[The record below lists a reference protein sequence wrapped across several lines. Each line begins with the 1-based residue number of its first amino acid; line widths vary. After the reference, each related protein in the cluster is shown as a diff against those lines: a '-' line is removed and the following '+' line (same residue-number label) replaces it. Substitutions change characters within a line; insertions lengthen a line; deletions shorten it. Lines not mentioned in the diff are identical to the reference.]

1 MTKPAKVTK
10 SPALRVPSFEKAV
23 PWILIIAGIIGLI
36 CSFALSYDQLKI
48 ASNPSYVPSCNLN
61 PIVSCGHELQSKQGR
76 VFGLPNPFFGIA
88 AFAILTTIGV
98 TLIAGARFKRW
109 FWIGLQAGVSFG
121 VIALGWFFIQSVY
134 VINTLCPFCMAVWV
148 ITLTA
153 FWYVTLFNI
162 EKGYIQISKRKAQAI
177 SNFAKRHHL
186 DILVFTLLVLIALI
200 LQHFWYYYGKH
211 L

>member
-1 MTKPAKVTK
+1 MI
-10 SPALRVPSFEKAV
+10 RIPSFQKAL
-23 PWILIIAGIIGLI
+23 PWILIAAGIIGLI

-48 ASNPSYVPSCNLN
+48 AANPSYVPSCNLN

-88 AFAILTTIGV
+88 AFAILATIGV
-98 TLIAGARFKRW
+98 AIIAGATLKRW
-109 FWIGLQAGVSFG
+109 FWIGLQTGASFG

-134 VINTLCPFCMAVWV
+134 VINTLCPFCMTVWV
-148 ITLTA
+148 VTLTT
-153 FWYVTLFNI
+153 FWYVTLYNL
-162 EKGYIQISKRKAQAI
+162 EKGHITIGKKERHPAAD
-177 SNFAKRHHL
+177 FARRHHL
-186 DILVFTLLVLIALI
+186 DILVFSLLVLIGLI